1 MKKNKFKNIVEKE
14 DGTITYHNENIWM
27 HSVERPVGTDSQELA
42 EIVKCFALVIGMG
55 VLGLL
60 TWLIFGV

>member
-14 DGTITYHNENIWM
+14 DGTRTYRNENLWM
-27 HSVERPVGTDSQELA
+27 HSVERPVGTEDQEIA

-55 VLGLL
+55 ILAFL
-60 TWLIFGV
+60 TWLIVGV